1 MYEVAVFLLL
11 HFEIK
16 NYLIHFAVYT
26 QTLKCTNWMRIFF
39 FFFPLQIIAFCKI
52 HILSIDCHSNQELTL
67 FFPDLLFQGILY
79 SVISRYPIF
88 YDSYPLLVE
97 SHRTYF
103 PASAVWYVH
112 ERTSR
117 TFSVLQVKW
126 LGWLKWLMTTTI
138 FIAKSS
144 EQKILQQQE
153 SFKLT

>member
-1 MYEVAVFLLL
+1 MKLEKLVQKCFQWFSWFIFHKRYCSQEWVGSDKSSHWKKCFKKFMYEIAVFLLL

-79 SVISRYPIF
+79 SVISRYP
-88 YDSYPLLVE
+88 
-97 SHRTYF
+97 
-103 PASAVWYVH
+103 
-112 ERTSR
+112 
-117 TFSVLQVKW
+117 
-126 LGWLKWLMTTTI
+126 M
-138 FIAKSS
+138 
-144 EQKILQQQE
+144 ILIRYW
-153 SFKLT
+153 